1 MNVQQLSEKRY
12 STKSFDTTRKI
23 ADADFEQLKAV
34 MRNSPS
40 SVNIQPWH
48 FVIANTEAGKARIAK
63 AAEKYPFNIDKIKN
77 ASHVVVFAAKTM
89 ADDGFL
95 SEVLEKEDQDGRYD
109 SEESRNIMD
118 SGRKYFLG
126 IHRDVLKDE
135 TEWLSKQVYIN
146 LGFTLMAAAAAG
158 IDSLTM
164 EGVDLNVL
172 NEEFGLTEKGF
183 TAVAVVSFGYHTE
196 DDFNAALPKSRLADD
211 VIFSQA

>member
-1 MNVQQLSEKRY
+1 MNIQQLSEKRY

-23 ADADFEQLKAV
+23 SVADFEQLKAV

-48 FVIANTEAGKARIAK
+48 FVIADTEAGKARIAK
-63 AAEKYPFNIDKIKN
+63 AAEKFPFNIDKIQN
-77 ASHVVVFAAKTM
+77 ASHVVVFAAKTV
-89 ADDGFL
+89 ADDAFL
-95 SEVLEKEDQDGRYD
+95 AEILEKEDQDGRYAG
-109 SEESRNIMD
+109 EESKKMMD
-118 SGRKYFLG
+118 DGRKAFLG
-126 IHRDVLKDE
+126 IHRDGFKDE
-135 TEWLSKQVYIN
+135 SEWLSKQVHIN

-158 IDSLTM
+158 IDALPM
-164 EGVDLNVL
+164 EGVDFNVL